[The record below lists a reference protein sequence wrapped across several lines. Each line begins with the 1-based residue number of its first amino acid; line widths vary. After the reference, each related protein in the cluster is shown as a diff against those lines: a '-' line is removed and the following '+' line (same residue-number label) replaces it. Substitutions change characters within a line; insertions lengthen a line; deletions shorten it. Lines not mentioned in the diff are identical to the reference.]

1 MTIVLYLVL
10 WQILCGIGI
19 PDKCW
24 KLCILWTFLTYCQK
38 MATRWNSDAHIQE
51 MAAGLCQFMRCLRN
65 SLAYWHQYFH
75 LFPYKHPYINPYG
88 PFGHMAHISLLYLYI
103 VFASIDTRLPSNCL
117 FAKKLQHFNSK
128 AGTICTEQ

>member
-38 MATRWNSDAHIQE
+38 MAKRWNSDAHIQE
-51 MAAGLCQFMRCLRN
+51 MAAGLRN
-65 SLAYWHQYFH
+65 GSLAYWHHLNYFH
-75 LFPYKHPYINPYG
+75 LFPYKHHIS
-88 PFGHMAHISLLYLYI
+88 MAHLAIWHIYRFRFYIII